1 MSLTVTDLGTIVSIA
16 KNVEKGYTR
25 LVIDNP
31 VPWKTRY
38 LKFNVWRTAKLC
50 HDHSIP
56 FKTGDMVS
64 VEYTQ
69 DQNFNRLISLEPLQS
84 TQVDSCLVCHALYEL
99 PRDGQKIDCGYCSI
113 FDSNRR
119 KRLNCELKL
128 IAISEKQCKHSVGLC
143 LTFAGRRQCQGGTIF
158 RLEFRRQP
166 YARSFSR
173 TQATRDIRRYRL
185 DNPPRRQWGRGQLYR
200 RIDQSPRNMCK
211 IIM

>member
-143 LTFAGRRQCQGGTIF
+143 LTFADNAREELYFAWSFGGNPMREAFQELKLQETYGVIGWI
-158 RLEFRRQP
+158 
-166 YARSFSR
+166 
-173 TQATRDIRRYRL
+173 IRRA
-185 DNPPRRQWGRGQLYR
+185 DNGDEDNYIVELTRVPE
-200 RIDQSPRNMCK
+200 ICVK
-211 IIM
+211 